1 MEQWRGRVASDLKL
15 AKGKGEDVVQCSLE
29 VIAIKVV
36 TQKLFNN
43 TLKHAQLILQKG
55 GRRLVG

>member
-1 MEQWRGRVASDLKL
+1 MEQWRGRVTSDLKL
-15 AKGKGEDVVQCSLE
+15 AKDRGEDVVQCSLE

-43 TLKHAQLILQKG
+43 TKG
-55 GRRLVG
+55 CMKLNLE